1 MPTKNKSFSLPTIG
15 TLLALFVSLIITGI
29 VAQSWWAIEQD
40 RKLTIDSEYQHGLV
54 AVRLLEEHASQTL
67 RDAERNLDTVV
78 NAILIEGKQK
88 PITDDLIRQVL
99 TKAQPF
105 NRVLKALQFVNP
117 AGQAWVSSIDYPAYQ
132 TDADDRVYIPYL
144 LQHKDEKKVIL
155 GRPFQ
160 RFYDGELVVPV
171 ARNVHLEDGSYLG
184 IISTDISVAYF
195 SNVYQRVA
203 QDSKAMVSLF
213 TDTGVII
220 VRFPFNPDQ
229 VGKDLSNSSIIQ
241 TLKHSATEG
250 MFEERQF
257 LSDQETK
264 PSLYTFRKFKDYPV
278 ISIFAR
284 ETETILSPWRERSE
298 SRILFSSL
306 IILLVI
312 LLSLFLWR
320 QFRRLHQSEQSLI
333 ASEAHLKSSESKFTH
348 LFENSPM
355 PLALLSFHDQKIL
368 AINNYLLQQW
378 GYTLEQTLHKSL
390 DELQIWVNRDDAAI
404 HKQLLRE
411 SGVVKQ
417 LEVRLNDSHARQ
429 SICQISSKY
438 FVSNTEQLLIFSP
451 LDISRLREV
460 ESEIRNL
467 NTQLEEKVIA
477 RTHSLAEAN
486 RELEQALSAMKVMQ
500 DEMFRSEKMAAL
512 GYLVAGISHE
522 LNTPIGNSLMVA
534 STIHD
539 HAQTLA
545 EEINNGQLRK
555 TRLLQLIEDTKK
567 GADILLRNLQRAA
580 QLIFSFKQVAVDQS
594 SDQCRVFDLKNTL
607 EEILLTVEP
616 VYKRTAYQL
625 HADLEPGISMESYP
639 GALAQI
645 LNNAINNTLSHGFD
659 GRKSGQMQL
668 TTRSLN
674 ETQIE
679 LLFSDDG
686 IGIPSQ
692 HINQVFDPFFTT
704 KLGQGGS
711 GLGLHIVYNLV
722 TEVLGGSVTLNSKA
736 GGGTHLRFILPKKA
750 PAPHRNM
757 P

>member
-1 MPTKNKSFSLPTIG
+1 MLKQRTSFSLTTVG
-15 TLLALFVSLIITGI
+15 ALLTLFAGLITTGI
-29 VAQSWWAIEQD
+29 IAQSWWAIEQD
-40 RKLTIDSEYQHGLV
+40 RKLTIDSEFQHGLV

-78 NAILIEGKQK
+78 NAILNEGKKQ
-88 PITDDLIRQVL
+88 PINDNLIRQVL

-117 AGQAWVSSIDYPAYQ
+117 EGQAWVSSIDYPAYQ

-144 LQHKDEKKVIL
+144 LQHRGERKVIL

-160 RFYDGELVVPV
+160 RFYDAEFVVPV
-171 ARNVHLEDGSYLG
+171 ARNVYQEDGRYLG

-213 TDTGVII
+213 TDAGVII
-220 VRFPFNPDQ
+220 VRFPFSLDQ
-229 VGKDLSNSSIIQ
+229 VGQDFSQSSTML
-241 TLKHSATEG
+241 TLRQSATEG
-250 MFEERQF
+250 MFEENHF
-257 LSDQETK
+257 LGDKEVR

-278 ISIFAR
+278 ISVFAR
-284 ETETILSPWRERSE
+284 ETDTILSPWRKRSE
-298 SRILFSSL
+298 NRILFSSV

-320 QFRRLHQSEQSLI
+320 QFRRLHQSEQSLV

-348 LFENSPM
+348 LFENSPL
-355 PLALLSFHDQKIL
+355 PLALLSFHEQKIL

-378 GYTLEQTLHKSL
+378 GYTREQVLHKSL
-390 DELQIWVNRDDAAI
+390 DELQIWVNRDDAKN
-404 HKQLLRE
+404 HNKLLQE

-417 LEVRLNDSHARQ
+417 LEVVLQDSQAHQ

-438 FVSNTEQLLIFSP
+438 FLSNTEQLLIFSP

-460 ESEIRNL
+460 ESEIRSL

-477 RTHSLAEAN
+477 RTRSLAEAN

-500 DEMFRSEKMAAL
+500 EEMFRSEKMAAL

-539 HAQTLA
+539 HAHTLV
-545 EEINNGQLRK
+545 EEINAGQVRK
-555 TRLLQLIEDTKK
+555 TRLLQLIDDTKK

-580 QLIFSFKQVAVDQS
+580 QLILSFKQVAADQS
-594 SDQCRVFDLKNTL
+594 SDQRRVFDLKDTL
-607 EEILLTVEP
+607 EEILLTLEP
-616 VYKRTAYQL
+616 AYKRLAFQL
-625 HADLEPGISMESYP
+625 NVDLQAGISMESYP

-645 LNNAINNTLSHGFD
+645 LNNVIINALGHGFE
-659 GRKSGQMQL
+659 GRESGQMQL
-668 TTRSLN
+668 IGRNLN
-674 ETQIE
+674 DTHIE
-679 LLFSDDG
+679 LIFMDDG
-686 IGIPSQ
+686 RGIPQ
-692 HINQVFDPFFTT
+692 HHINQVFDPFFTT

-722 TEVLGGSVTLNSKA
+722 TEVLGGSVVLDSEI
-736 GGGTHLRFILPKKA
+736 GSGTRLRFVIPKSA
-750 PAPHRNM
+750 PNKHLNAP
-757 P
+757 

>member
-1 MPTKNKSFSLPTIG
+1 MHKSFSLPTIG
-15 TLLALFVSLIITGI
+15 YLLTLFVGLIFTGI
-29 VAQSWWAIEQD
+29 VIQSWWAIEQD
-40 RKLTIDSEYQHGLV
+40 RNLTIDSEYQHGLV

-67 RDAERNLDTVV
+67 LDAERNLDTVV
-78 NAILIEGKQK
+78 NAILIEGKQT

-105 NRVLKALQFVNP
+105 NSILKALQFVTP

-144 LQHKDEKKVIL
+144 LQHKDEKKAIL

-213 TDTGVII
+213 TNTGEII

-229 VGKDLSNSSIIQ
+229 VGKDFSQSSMMQ
-241 TLKHSATEG
+241 TLKDSAIEG
-250 MFEERQF
+250 MFEERQI
-257 LSDQETK
+257 LSDQETQ

-284 ETETILSPWRERSE
+284 ETDTILSPWRERSE
-298 SRILFSSL
+298 NRIIFSSL

-348 LFENSPM
+348 LFENSPL

-378 GYTLEQTLHKSL
+378 GYTLEQTLHKTL
-390 DELQIWVNRDDAAI
+390 DELQIWVSHDDANS
-404 HKQLLRE
+404 HKQLLQE
-411 SGVVKQ
+411 SGVVRQ
-417 LEVRLNDSHARQ
+417 LEVKLNDSHAHQ
-429 SICQISSKY
+429 SICQISSKC
-438 FVSNTEQLLIFSP
+438 FVSNTEKLLIFSP
-451 LDISRLREV
+451 LDISHLREV

-467 NTQLEEKVIA
+467 NTELEAKVLA

-486 RELEQALSAMKVMQ
+486 RELEQALSTMKVMQ

-534 STIHD
+534 STIHE
-539 HAQTLA
+539 HTQTLA
-545 EEINNGQLRK
+545 NEISAGQLRK
-555 TRLLQLIEDTKK
+555 TRLLQLIEDTSK
-567 GADILLRNLQRAA
+567 GADILMRNLQRAA

-594 SDQCRVFDLKNTL
+594 SDQYRIFDLKNTL

-616 VYKRTAYQL
+616 AYKRTAYQL
-625 HADLEPGISMESYP
+625 NTDLQPGISMESYP
-639 GALAQI
+639 GGLAQI
-645 LNNAINNTLSHGFD
+645 LNNVINNTLSHGFE
-659 GRKSGQMQL
+659 GRDSGQMQL

-679 LLFSDDG
+679 LIFSDDG
-686 IGIPSQ
+686 IGIPRQ
-692 HINQVFDPFFTT
+692 YINQVFDPFFTT

-722 TEVLGGSVTLNSKA
+722 TEVLGGSVMLNSEA
-736 GGGTHLRFILPKKA
+736 GRGTLLRFILPKKA
-750 PAPHRNM
+750 PAPHRNI

>member
-1 MPTKNKSFSLPTIG
+1 MLIQRENFSLATVG
-15 TLLALFVSLIITGI
+15 SLLALLVGLITSGI
-29 VAQSWWAIEQD
+29 IAQSWWAIEQD
-40 RKLTIDSEYQHGLV
+40 RRLTIESEYQHGLV

-78 NAILIEGKQK
+78 NAILNEGKKK
-88 PITDDLIRQVL
+88 PINDNLIRQIL

-105 NRVLKALQFVNP
+105 NSVLKALQFVNP
-117 AGQAWVSSIDYPAYQ
+117 EGQAWVSSIDYPAYQ
-132 TDADDRVYIPYL
+132 TDADDRIYIPYL
-144 LQHKDEKKVIL
+144 LQHRDEKQVVL

-160 RFYDGELVVPV
+160 RFYDAELVVPV
-171 ARNVHLEDGSYLG
+171 ARNVYLEDGSYLG

-195 SNVYQRVA
+195 SNVYERVA

-213 TDTGVII
+213 TNDGVVI
-220 VRFPFNPDQ
+220 VRFPFSPDQ
-229 VGKDLSNSSIIQ
+229 VGQDLSKSPIMQ
-241 TLKHSATEG
+241 TLKHSASEG
-250 MFEERQF
+250 MLEEHHF
-257 LSDQETK
+257 LGDRDIR

-284 ETETILSPWRERSE
+284 ETDAILKPWRERSE
-298 SRILFSSL
+298 NRILFSSL

-312 LLSLFLWR
+312 SLTLFLWR
-320 QFRRLHQSEQSLI
+320 QFRRLHQSERSLI

-348 LFENSPM
+348 LFENSPL
-355 PLALLSFHDQKIL
+355 PLALLSFQDQKIL

-378 GYTLEQTLHKSL
+378 GYTSEQTLHKSL
-390 DELQIWVNRDDAAI
+390 DELQIWVSRDDA
-404 HKQLLRE
+404 HLHNKLLQE

-417 LEVRLNDSHARQ
+417 LEVKLNDSQARQ
-429 SICQISSKY
+429 SICQISSKS
-438 FVSNTEQLLIFSP
+438 FVSNTEKLLIFSP

-467 NTQLEEKVIA
+467 NTQLEEKVSA
-477 RTHSLAEAN
+477 RTRSLAEAN
-486 RELEQALSAMKVMQ
+486 HELEQALSTMKVMQ

-545 EEINNGQLRK
+545 EEINTGQLRK

-594 SDQCRVFDLKNTL
+594 SDQCRVFDLKVSL
-607 EEILLTVEP
+607 EEVLLTLEP

-625 HADLEPGISMESYP
+625 HADLEDEISMESYP

-645 LNNAINNTLSHGFD
+645 LNNVINNALSHGFE
-659 GRKSGQMQL
+659 GREFGHMQL
-668 TTRSLN
+668 TTRNLN
-674 ETQIE
+674 ETQVE

-686 IGIPSQ
+686 VGIPSQ

-711 GLGLHIVYNLV
+711 GLGLNIVYNLV
-722 TEVLGGSVTLNSKA
+722 TEVLGGTVTLNSEIN
-736 GGGTHLRFILPKKA
+736 GGTQLRFILPKNA
-750 PAPHRNM
+750 PNPHRNTS
-757 P
+757 

>member
-1 MPTKNKSFSLPTIG
+1 MSIKRANFSLNTIG
-15 TLLALFVSLIITGI
+15 ALLALFAGLITAGI
-29 VAQSWWAIEQD
+29 IAQAWLAIEQD
-40 RKLTIDSEYQHGLV
+40 RKLTIESEYQHGLV

-78 NAILIEGKQK
+78 NAILNEGKHK
-88 PITDDLIRQVL
+88 PINDQLIREIL

-105 NRVLKALQFVNP
+105 NQVLKALQFVNP
-117 AGQAWVSSIDYPAYQ
+117 QGQAWVSSIDYPAYQ
-132 TDADDRVYIPYL
+132 IDADDRVYIPYL
-144 LQHKDEKKVIL
+144 LQHKTEKQIVL

-171 ARNVHLEDGSYLG
+171 ARNVYLNDGSYLG

-213 TDTGVII
+213 TNAGVII
-220 VRFPFNPDQ
+220 VRFPFNPEQ
-229 VGKDLSNSSIIQ
+229 VGQDLSRSPIMQ
-241 TLKHSATEG
+241 TLERSATEG
-250 MFEERQF
+250 MFEEAHF
-257 LSDQETK
+257 LNDKELK
-264 PSLYTFRKFKDYPV
+264 PSLYTFRKFKEYPV
-278 ISIFAR
+278 ISVFSR
-284 ETETILSPWRERSE
+284 ETETILSPWRKRSE
-298 SRILFSSL
+298 NRFLFSSL
-306 IILLVI
+306 IILVVI
-312 LLSLFLWR
+312 MLSLFLWR
-320 QFRRLHQSEQSLI
+320 QFLRLHQSEQSLI

-348 LFENSPM
+348 LFENSPL
-355 PLALLSFHDQKIL
+355 PLALLSFQDQKIL
-368 AINNYLLQQW
+368 AINNFLLQQW
-378 GYTLEQTLHKSL
+378 GYTIDQALHKSL
-390 DELQIWVNRDDAAI
+390 DELHIWVKHEDAAL
-404 HKQLLRE
+404 HNNLLRE

-417 LEVRLNDSHARQ
+417 FEVKLNDSQARQ
-429 SICQISSKY
+429 SIYQISSKY

-460 ESEIRNL
+460 ESEIRTL

-486 RELEQALSAMKVMQ
+486 RELEQALNTMKVMQ
-500 DEMFRSEKMAAL
+500 EEMFRSEKMAAL

-539 HAQTLA
+539 HTQTL
-545 EEINNGQLRK
+545 EDEINTGQLRK
-555 TRLLQLIEDTKK
+555 TRLLQLIDDTKK

-580 QLIFSFKQVAVDQS
+580 QLIVSFKQVAVDQS
-594 SDQCRVFDLKNTL
+594 SDQRRVFDLKNTL
-607 EEILLTVEP
+607 EEILLTLEP

-625 HADLEPGISMESYP
+625 HTDLQEKIAMESYP

-645 LNNAINNTLSHGFD
+645 LNNVVNNALNHGFE
-659 GRKSGQMQL
+659 GRESGHMQL
-668 TTRSLN
+668 ICRSLN
-674 ETQIE
+674 DAQVE
-679 LLFSDDG
+679 LIFSDDG
-686 IGIPSQ
+686 VGIPKR

-722 TEVLGGSVTLNSKA
+722 TEVLGGSVTLSSDID
-736 GGGTHLRFILPKKA
+736 GGTRLRFILPVHA
-750 PAPHRNM
+750 PNPHRDLS
-757 P
+757 